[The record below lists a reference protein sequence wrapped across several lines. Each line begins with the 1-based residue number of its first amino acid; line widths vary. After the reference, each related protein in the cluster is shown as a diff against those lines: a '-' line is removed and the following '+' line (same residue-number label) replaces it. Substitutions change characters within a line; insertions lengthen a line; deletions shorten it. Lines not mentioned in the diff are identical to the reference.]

1 MKKRTTVTQAQ
12 RLRQAIRH
20 RQDQEKQAL
29 RQTILTTAGELFLEQ
44 GYNHFSLRK
53 VAERIGYSQT
63 TIYLYFRDKDDLLFT
78 VVDEGFKHFGEQ
90 LARAAASTN
99 DPRMRLD
106 ALGQAYVSFG
116 LRHPVYY
123 QLIFMRRVDFLTQP
137 RAGEQQPRLE
147 AFRVLQDAVQAAMD
161 AGVMQPGDAQ
171 SCSDALWAMM
181 HGIVALAISM
191 PMFDTARV
199 QKLTTVARDMIFK
212 GFSQG

>member
-1 MKKRTTVTQAQ
+1 MARNTTTRGARIRTAS
-12 RLRQAIRH
+12 RH
-20 RQDQEKQAL
+20 RREQEKEEL
-29 RQTILTTAGELFLEQ
+29 RQTILKAAGALFLEQ
-44 GYNHFSLRK
+44 GYDGFSMRHL
-53 VAERIGYSQT
+53 AESIGYSPAT
-63 TIYLYFRDKDDLLFT
+63 LYLYFRDKDDLLFT

-123 QLIFMRRVDFLTQP
+123 QLMFMRRVDFLTQP

-191 PMFDTARV
+191 PMFDTARI

>member
-1 MKKRTTVTQAQ
+1 MARNTTTRGARIRTAS
-12 RLRQAIRH
+12 RH
-20 RQDQEKQAL
+20 RREQEKEEL
-29 RQTILTTAGELFLEQ
+29 RQTILKAAGALFLEQ
-44 GYNHFSLRK
+44 GYDGFSMRHL
-53 VAERIGYSQT
+53 AESIGYSPAT
-63 TIYLYFRDKDDLLFT
+63 LYLYFRDKDDLLFT

-123 QLIFMRRVDFLTQP
+123 QLMFMRRVDFLTQA

-191 PMFDTARV
+191 PMFDAARV

-212 GFSQG
+212 GFSQR

>member
-1 MKKRTTVTQAQ
+1 MARNTATRGERIRTAS
-12 RLRQAIRH
+12 RH
-20 RQDQEKQAL
+20 RREQEKEEL
-29 RQTILTTAGELFLEQ
+29 RQTILKAAGALFLEQ
-44 GYNHFSLRK
+44 GYDGFSMRHL
-53 VAERIGYSQT
+53 AESIGYSPAT
-63 TIYLYFRDKDDLLFT
+63 LYLYFRDKDDLLFT
-78 VVDEGFKHFGEQ
+78 VVDEGFKHFGDQ

-123 QLIFMRRVDFLTQP
+123 QLMFMRRVDFLTQP

-191 PMFDTARV
+191 PMFDAARV

>member
-1 MKKRTTVTQAQ
+1 
-12 RLRQAIRH
+12 
-20 RQDQEKQAL
+20 
-29 RQTILTTAGELFLEQ
+29 
-44 GYNHFSLRK
+44 
-53 VAERIGYSQT
+53 
-63 TIYLYFRDKDDLLFT
+63 
-78 VVDEGFKHFGEQ
+78 
-90 LARAAASTN
+90 
-99 DPRMRLD
+99 
-106 ALGQAYVSFG
+106 
-116 LRHPVYY
+116 
-123 QLIFMRRVDFLTQP
+123 MRRVDFLTQP

>member
-1 MKKRTTVTQAQ
+1 MARNTTTRGARIRTAS
-12 RLRQAIRH
+12 RH
-20 RQDQEKQAL
+20 RREQEKEEL
-29 RQTILTTAGELFLEQ
+29 RQTILKAAGALFLEQ
-44 GYNHFSLRK
+44 GYDGFSMRRL
-53 VAERIGYSQT
+53 AESIGYSPAT
-63 TIYLYFRDKDDLLFT
+63 LYLYFRDKDDLLFT

-123 QLIFMRRVDFLTQP
+123 QLMFMRRVDFLTQP

-191 PMFDTARV
+191 PMFDTARI

>member
-1 MKKRTTVTQAQ
+1 MARNTTTRGARIRTAS
-12 RLRQAIRH
+12 RH
-20 RQDQEKQAL
+20 RREQEKEEL
-29 RQTILTTAGELFLEQ
+29 RQTILKAAGALFLEQ
-44 GYNHFSLRK
+44 GYDGFSMRRL
-53 VAERIGYSQT
+53 AESIGYSPAT
-63 TIYLYFRDKDDLLFT
+63 LYLYFRDKDDLLFT
-78 VVDEGFKHFGEQ
+78 VVDEGFKRFGEQ

-123 QLIFMRRVDFLTQP
+123 QLMFMRRVDFLTQP

-191 PMFDTARV
+191 PMFDAARV